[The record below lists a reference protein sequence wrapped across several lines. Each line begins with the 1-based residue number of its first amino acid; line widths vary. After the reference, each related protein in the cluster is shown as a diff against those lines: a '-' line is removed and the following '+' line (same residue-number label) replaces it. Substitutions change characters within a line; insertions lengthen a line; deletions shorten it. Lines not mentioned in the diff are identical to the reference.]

1 MGIIEDK
8 VLSLQSE
15 RIREGKGTFYKEKS
29 HQTSSTTTRFRTIK
43 IKNLYYNKEIPN
55 RGWLALMNKI
65 PSYLFDY
72 CSYDKR

>member
-15 RIREGKGTFYKEKS
+15 NNREGKGRFYKEKN

-43 IKNLYYNKEIPN
+43 IRNLYYNKEISN

-72 CSYDKR
+72 YSYDKR